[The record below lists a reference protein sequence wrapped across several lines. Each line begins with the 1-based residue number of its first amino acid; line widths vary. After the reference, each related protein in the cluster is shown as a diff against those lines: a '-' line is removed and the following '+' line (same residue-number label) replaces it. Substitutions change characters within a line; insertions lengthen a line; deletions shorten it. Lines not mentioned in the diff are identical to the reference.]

1 MLDKTNLFGIH
12 PMFKNAVVFP
22 GQGSQSVGMLA
33 DVINE
38 YSVAKEALAQADESL
53 GFAMSD
59 LILNGPVEELNS
71 TNNTQPALVAV
82 EVALWRALNGD
93 VKADVFAGHSLG
105 EYSALVCAGAL
116 DYSDALK
123 LVRRRGELMQKAVP
137 NGVGGMAAILGMDD
151 ALVEKICLDC
161 EQGQVVQAAN
171 YNSPGQ
177 LVIAGNVEAVER
189 AVVACKEAGAR
200 RAMLLPVS
208 GPFHS
213 ALMQPAALEFS
224 EYLST
229 FEIKTPSAPIL
240 QNATNEFVTDPDVL
254 RVNLIKQIDHPVRWT
269 DAINAMAQNGVESVT
284 EVGPGKV
291 LTGLNKRINKALNSQ
306 AIQSLDAIA
315 ALKV

>member
-1 MLDKTNLFGIH
+1 MLDQYYLFGIN

-22 GQGSQSVGMLA
+22 GQGSQSVGMLS

-38 YSVAKEALAQADESL
+38 YPVARETLAEADESL
-53 GFAMSD
+53 GFALSD
-59 LILNGPVEELNS
+59 LILNGPVDQLNS

-82 EVALWRALNGD
+82 EVALWRVLNGD
-93 VKADVFAGHSLG
+93 VTADVFAGHSLG

-116 DYSDALK
+116 DYSDALQ
-123 LVRRRGELMQKAVP
+123 LVRKRGELMQKAVP

-151 ALVEKICLDC
+151 ELVEKICVDC
-161 EQGQVVQAAN
+161 AQGQVVQAAN

-177 LVIAGNVEAVER
+177 IVIAGNVEAVER
-189 AVVACKEAGAR
+189 AVAACKQAGAR
-200 RAMLLPVS
+200 RAMILPVS

-224 EYLST
+224 EYLSN
-229 FEIKTPSAPIL
+229 FDIKTPSAPIL
-240 QNATNEFVTDPDVL
+240 QNASNEFVTDPSVL
-254 RVNLIKQIDHPVRWT
+254 RSNLIKQIDHPVRWT
-269 DAINAMAQNGVESVT
+269 EAVTAFATNGVESIT

-291 LTGLNKRINKALNSQ
+291 LTGLNKRINKALNCR

-315 ALKV
+315 ALKG

>member
-1 MLDKTNLFGIH
+1 
-12 PMFKNAVVFP
+12 MFKNAVVFP

-38 YSVAKEALAQADESL
+38 YSVAKDTLAQADESL
-53 GFAMSD
+53 GFSLSE
-59 LILNGPVEELNS
+59 LILNGPQEQLNS
-71 TNNTQPALVAV
+71 TNHTQPALVAV

-93 VKADVFAGHSLG
+93 VKADVMAGHSLG

-137 NGVGGMAAILGMDD
+137 NGVGGMAAILGMED
-151 ALVEKICLDC
+151 ALVEKICA
-161 EQGQVVQAAN
+161 ESAQGQVVQAAN

-189 AVVACKEAGAR
+189 AVLACKEAGAR

-213 ALMQPAALEFS
+213 ALMQPAALEFA
-224 EYLST
+224 EYLSA
-229 FEIKTPSAPIL
+229 FNISKPSMPIL
-240 QNATNEFVTDPDVL
+240 QNASNEFVTDPAVL
-254 RVNLIKQIDHPVRWT
+254 RTNLIKQIDHPVRWSEAVT
-269 DAINAMAQNGVESVT
+269 ALAENGVTSIT

-291 LTGLNKRINKALNSQ
+291 LTGLNKRINKSLSSQ